1 MSPWR
6 YRNTWFLF
14 ALYRLGRSDQEAL
27 RISGK
32 NTKVVLDLCCVW
44 NCISAVIYSYSDGVD
59 IINGTRVSLATVDK
73 FSLRVTK
80 VTQNLPFRFLYS
92 RIYLPAACFPLIYH
106 QHYLKSMVVASLSP
120 WSSVSTSFLYAFLL
134 WRLPFLK
141 TQYLEVIRIK
151 LYVMKKVWFSEIR
164 RHLYNF

>member
-44 NCISAVIYSYSDGVD
+44 NCISAVTYSYSDGVD

-80 VTQNLPFRFLYS
+80 ITQNLPFRFLYS

-106 QHYLKSMVVASLSP
+106 QHYFKSMLLQVFHLEVLFQHP
-120 WSSVSTSFLYAFLL
+120 FYMLFFFDVFL
-134 WRLPFLK
+134 FLK
-141 TQYLEVIRIK
+141 LNTLK
-151 LYVMKKVWFSEIR
+151 
-164 RHLYNF
+164 